1 VGNYAELKATIL
13 GAHVKVGHHS
23 YLGDATVGDAAN
35 IGAGTITAN
44 YDGVAKHATLIGAGA
59 FTGIGTL
66 IVAPLS
72 MGAKSK
78 TGAGAVLLN
87 DLPDG
92 ALAVGV
98 PARIIVR
105 KD

>member
-1 VGNYAELKATIL
+1 VGNYAELKATTL
-13 GAHVKVGHHS
+13 GARVKVGHHS
-23 YLGDATVGDAAN
+23 YLGDTTVGEAAN

-44 YDGVAKHATLIGAGA
+44 YDGVAKHATSIGAGA

-66 IVAPLS
+66 IVAPVK
-72 MGAKSK
+72 MGTKSK
-78 TGAGAVLLN
+78 TGAGTVLLE

-98 PARIIVR
+98 PARIITGR
-105 KD
+105 E